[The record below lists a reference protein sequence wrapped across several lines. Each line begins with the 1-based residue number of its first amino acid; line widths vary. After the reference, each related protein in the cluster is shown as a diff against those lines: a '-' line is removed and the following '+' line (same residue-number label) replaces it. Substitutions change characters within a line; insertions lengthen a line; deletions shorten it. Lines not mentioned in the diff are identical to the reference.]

1 MILAADLVERIVI
14 SGLVKLF
21 PRSRERILVR
31 WIIGLRKLC
40 FGISSRVG
48 GARFDIEVTVP
59 CVAGELIVINHQS
72 LLDIPVVFATVP
84 DAYPRVVTRA
94 SYGKGVPLISHML
107 RLYRHLLVRPGGDTD
122 FQMRRLEE
130 FARGSEHPVVIFPE
144 GHRTRDGEILRWKK
158 GGLRTVLRARKWRVH
173 VLTLDGLWKSLSLME
188 FMRNISKVE
197 CRVVEADCFEFDPQR
212 DDVDAVILRM
222 REAMCAKLAEMRGT
236 STNSDTQRGAY
247 GAQPDIAK

>member
-1 MILAADLVERIVI
+1 MILAADLAERIFV

-31 WIIGLRKLC
+31 WIVALRNSC
-40 FGISSRVG
+40 FGISRRVG

-59 CVAGELIVINHQS
+59 CVAGELIVLNHQS
-72 LLDIPVVFATVP
+72 LLDIPVVFAVVP

-107 RLYRHLLVRPGGDTD
+107 RLYRHLLVAPGGDTEH
-122 FQMRRLEE
+122 QKRNLEE
-130 FARGSEHPVVIFPE
+130 FARSSEHPVVIFPE
-144 GHRTRDGEILRWKK
+144 GHRTRDGEILRWNK

-197 CRVVEADCFEFDPQR
+197 CRLVEAGCFEFDPQR
-212 DDVDAVILRM
+212 DDADAMISSM
-222 REAMCAKLAEMRGT
+222 REAMCAKLAEMRGANT
-236 STNSDTQRGAY
+236 TSDTQRGAY